1 MSLLNASEW
10 VSVSPSFES
19 RLWVSVDV
27 ALVEWH
33 RMRGGSRLLGQP
45 VVNAPGGDTDRAL
58 LAGNRIR
65 AATTQSEHAGSWLA
79 SQLAHGEA
87 NP

>member
-1 MSLLNASEW
+1 M
-10 VSVSPSFES
+10 SPSFES
-19 RLWVSVDV
+19 RLWVSIDV

-33 RMRGGSRLLGQP
+33 RRHGGSRFVERTCGKC
-45 VVNAPGGDTDRAL
+45 ADGDLDQAL
-58 LAGNRIR
+58 VAGNRIR